1 MVILL
6 SVLRRATKSPPPSA
20 GEGALRMQ
28 GGRGAGS
35 GLSGN
40 VAPLTRPP
48 SGVTLSRRGE
58 RGALAALFLIVLAAL
73 TPAHAIDPGDLTLT
87 VTPDLPG
94 GAQPYAREMVLLRL
108 RGVYRTQILLEE
120 LRQPALVNFSWTQ
133 LGRDHWGRTRMPD
146 GQMALE
152 FERTIAVFPQHTGTF
167 TIDPFVHRLTIND
180 GGERK
185 QIDVRSEPIPF
196 PVAAWTGATGGPDAA
211 EPWWLPARDV
221 SITDSWDPDPET
233 LNKGDTARRIVT
245 LEAQGMLAEG
255 LPPRPVMRTRGIITF
270 AGPVKRETLITPSGP
285 VARATYQWDIKKGVS
300 EVIPLDAI
308 KIPWFDTL
316 TRTLRE
322 TEIPARQIGGGLA
335 EREEDLR
342 PAAPASWPALAAAAL
357 AAFGLGLALI
367 GFRTGP
373 ARLRL
378 DRGQARALRLAAAA
392 GDAAAFRAALGR
404 AAQAQPDL
412 AALWREEPDL
422 AQDLAALDR
431 QVFGQAPAGASP
443 VDLPAL
449 ARRLGRPRRLGPAA
463 APAAEPRLAPL
474 DGPLARA

>member
-6 SVLRRATKSPPPSA
+6 SVLRRAMKNPPPSA
-20 GEGALRMQ
+20 GEGARGA

-48 SGVTLSRRGE
+48 SGATLSRRGE
-58 RGALAALFLIVLAAL
+58 RGALAVLFLIVLAAL

-185 QIDVRSEPIPF
+185 QVDVRSEPIPF

-463 APAAEPRLAPL
+463 APAVEPRLAPL

>member
-1 MVILL
+1 M
-6 SVLRRATKSPPPSA
+6 
-20 GEGALRMQ
+20 
-28 GGRGAGS
+28 
-35 GLSGN
+35 
-40 VAPLTRPP
+40 
-48 SGVTLSRRGE
+48 
-58 RGALAALFLIVLAAL
+58 LAALCLILLAVL
-73 TPAHAIDPGDLTLT
+73 TPARAIEPGDLTLT
-87 VTPDLPG
+87 VTPDLPNG
-94 GAQPYAREMVLLRL
+94 TQPYAREMVLLRL

-120 LRQPALVNFSWTQ
+120 MRQPPLVNFSWTQ
-133 LGRDHWGRTRMPD
+133 LGRDHWGRTRLPD

-167 TIDPFVHRLTIND
+167 TIDPFIHRLTIND
-180 GGERK
+180 NGERK
-185 QIDVRSEPIPF
+185 QIDVRSEPVPF

-270 AGPVKRETLITPSGP
+270 AGPVKRETIITPSGP

-316 TRTLRE
+316 TRTQRE
-322 TEIPARQIGGGLA
+322 AEIPARQIGGGLA
-335 EREEDLR
+335 DREEDLKA
-342 PAAPASWPALAAAAL
+342 AAPASWPVLAAASL

-373 ARLRL
+373 GRLHL
-378 DRGQARALRLAAAA
+378 DRGQARALRLAAAS

-404 AAQAQPDL
+404 AEQAQPDL
-412 AALWREEPDL
+412 AALWRGEPDL
-422 AQDLAALDR
+422 ARDIAGLDR
-431 QVFGQAPAGASP
+431 RVFGQASQSESP
-443 VDLPAL
+443 VDLPGL
-449 ARRLGRPRRLGPAA
+449 ARRLARPRRPGPSAA
-463 APAAEPRLAPL
+463 LAPEPRLAPL
-474 DGPLARA
+474 DGPVAQT

>member
-1 MVILL
+1 MVE
-6 SVLRRATKSPPPSA
+6 A
-20 GEGALRMQ
+20 GTIRNAHPL
-28 GGRGAGS
+28 
-35 GLSGN
+35 
-40 VAPLTRPP
+40 APLR
-48 SGVTLSRRGE
+48 E
-58 RGALAALFLIVLAAL
+58 KGALAALFLLLLAVI
-73 TPAHAIDPGDLTLT
+73 TPARAIEPGDLTLT

-94 GAQPYAREMVLLRL
+94 GAHPYAREMVLLRL

-120 LRQPALVNFSWTQ
+120 MRQPALVNFSWTQ
-133 LGRDHWGRTRMPD
+133 LGRDHWGRTRLPD

-167 TIDPFVHRLTIND
+167 TIDPFIHRLTIND

-185 QIDVRSEPIPF
+185 QIDVRSEPVPF
-196 PVAAWTGATGGPDAA
+196 PVAAWTGAGGGPDAP

-316 TRTLRE
+316 TRTQRE
-322 TEIPARQIGGGLA
+322 AEIPARQIGGGLA
-335 EREEDLR
+335 DREEDLK

-367 GFRTGP
+367 GFRTGS

-378 DRGQARALRLAAAA
+378 DRGQARRLRLAAAA

-412 AALWREEPDL
+412 AALWRGEPDL
-422 AQDLAALDR
+422 ARDLAALNR
-431 QVFGQAPAGASP
+431 TVFGQTAESEAPL
-443 VDLPAL
+443 DLPDF
-449 ARRLGRPRRLGPAA
+449 ARRLARSHRLGPSA
-463 APAAEPRLAPL
+463 APTPEPRLAPL
-474 DGPLARA
+474 DGPVAQA

>member
-1 MVILL
+1 MV
-6 SVLRRATKSPPPSA
+6 KA
-20 GEGALRMQ
+20 GTIRNAHPL
-28 GGRGAGS
+28 
-35 GLSGN
+35 
-40 VAPLTRPP
+40 APLR
-48 SGVTLSRRGE
+48 E
-58 RGALAALFLIVLAAL
+58 RGALAALFLLLLLAVV
-73 TPAHAIDPGDLTLT
+73 TPAQAIEPGDLTLT

-120 LRQPALVNFSWTQ
+120 MRQPALVNFSWTQ
-133 LGRDHWGRTRMPD
+133 LGRDHWGRTRLPD

-167 TIDPFVHRLTIND
+167 TIDPFIHRLTIND

-185 QIDVRSEPIPF
+185 QIDVRSEPVPF
-196 PVAAWTGATGGPDAA
+196 PVAAWTGAGGGPDAA

-270 AGPVKRETLITPSGP
+270 AGPVKRETIITPSGP

-316 TRTLRE
+316 TRTQRE
-322 TEIPARQIGGGLA
+322 AEIPARQIGGGLA
-335 EREEDLR
+335 DREEDLK
-342 PAAPASWPALAAAAL
+342 PAAPASWPALSAAAL

-378 DRGQARALRLAAAA
+378 DRGLARRLRLAAAA
-392 GDAAAFRAALGR
+392 GNAAAFRAALGR

-412 AALWREEPDL
+412 AALWRSEPDL
-422 AQDLAALDR
+422 ARDLAALDR
-431 QVFGQAPAGASP
+431 TVFGQVAEGEVPL
-443 VDLPAL
+443 DLPDL
-449 ARRLGRPRRLGPAA
+449 ARRLAWSRRPGPSAA
-463 APAAEPRLAPL
+463 LAPAPRLAPL
-474 DGPLARA
+474 DGPVARA

>member
-1 MVILL
+1 M
-6 SVLRRATKSPPPSA
+6 
-20 GEGALRMQ
+20 
-28 GGRGAGS
+28 
-35 GLSGN
+35 
-40 VAPLTRPP
+40 
-48 SGVTLSRRGE
+48 
-58 RGALAALFLIVLAAL
+58 LAALLILFALAS
-73 TPAHAIDPGDLTLT
+73 PAHAIDPGDLTLT

-378 DRGQARALRLAAAA
+378 DRGQARALRLAAVA

-463 APAAEPRLAPL
+463 APAVEPRLAPL

>member
-1 MVILL
+1 MV
-6 SVLRRATKSPPPSA
+6 KA
-20 GEGALRMQ
+20 GIIRNAHPL
-28 GGRGAGS
+28 
-35 GLSGN
+35 
-40 VAPLTRPP
+40 APLR
-48 SGVTLSRRGE
+48 E
-58 RGALAALFLIVLAAL
+58 RGALAALFLLLLAVV
-73 TPAHAIDPGDLTLT
+73 TPARAIEPGDLTLT

-120 LRQPALVNFSWTQ
+120 MRQPALVNFSWTQ
-133 LGRDHWGRTRMPD
+133 LGRDHWGRTRLPD

-167 TIDPFVHRLTIND
+167 TIDPFIHRLTIND

-185 QIDVRSEPIPF
+185 QIDVRSEPVPF
-196 PVAAWTGATGGPDAA
+196 PVAAWTGAGGGPDAP

-316 TRTLRE
+316 TRTQRE
-322 TEIPARQIGGGLA
+322 AEIPARQIGGGLA
-335 EREEDLR
+335 DREEDLK

-367 GFRTGP
+367 GFRTGS
-373 ARLRL
+373 AHLRL
-378 DRGQARALRLAAAA
+378 DRGQARRLRLAAAA

-412 AALWREEPDL
+412 AALWRSEPDL
-422 AQDLAALDR
+422 ARDLAALDR
-431 QVFGQAPAGASP
+431 TVFGQTAESEAPL
-443 VDLPAL
+443 DLPDL
-449 ARRLGRPRRLGPAA
+449 ARRLARPRRLGPSAA
-463 APAAEPRLAPL
+463 LAPEPRLAPL
-474 DGPLARA
+474 DGPIAQA

>member
-1 MVILL
+1 MVNPGRILGAFL
-6 SVLRRATKSPPPSA
+6 VL
-20 GEGALRMQ
+20 
-28 GGRGAGS
+28 
-35 GLSGN
+35 
-40 VAPLTRPP
+40 V
-48 SGVTLSRRGE
+48 
-58 RGALAALFLIVLAAL
+58 ALAVPARALE
-73 TPAHAIDPGDLTLT
+73 PGDLTLT

-94 GAQPYAREMVLLRL
+94 GVQPYAREMVLLRL
-108 RGVYRTQILLEE
+108 RGVYRTQVLLEE
-120 LRQPALVNFSWTQ
+120 VRQPALVNFSWTQ

-167 TIDPFVHRLTIND
+167 TIDPFIHRLTIND

-196 PVAAWTGATGGPDAA
+196 PVAAWTGASGGPDAA

-221 SITDSWDPDPET
+221 AITDSWDPDPET
-233 LNKGDTARRIVT
+233 INQGETARRIVT

-285 VARATYQWDIKKGVS
+285 VARATYQWDIKKGVP

-308 KIPWFDTL
+308 KIAWFDTQ

-335 EREEDLR
+335 DREEDLK
-342 PAAPASWPALAAAAL
+342 AAGPASPPALAAAAL

-378 DRGQARALRLAAAA
+378 DRGQARRLRLAAAA
-392 GDAAAFRAALGR
+392 GDAAGFRAALGR

-412 AALWREEPDL
+412 AALWQGEPDL
-422 AQDLAALDR
+422 ARDLAALDR
-431 QVFGQAPAGASP
+431 QVFGKASAGEAA
-443 VDLPAL
+443 VDLSGL
-449 ARRLGRPRRLGPAA
+449 ARRLARPRRSVNSAA
-463 APAAEPRLAPL
+463 LAPEPRLAPL
-474 DGPLARA
+474 DGPVAQA

>member
-1 MVILL
+1 MVMFFDSFRWAIL
-6 SVLRRATKSPPPSA
+6 A
-20 GEGALRMQ
+20 
-28 GGRGAGS
+28 
-35 GLSGN
+35 
-40 VAPLTRPP
+40 
-48 SGVTLSRRGE
+48 RRGT
-58 RGALAALFLIVLAAL
+58 RGTLAALLVLLAFAA
-73 TPAHAIDPGDLTLT
+73 PAHAIEPGDLTLT

-120 LRQPALVNFSWTQ
+120 VRQPALVNFSWTQ
-133 LGRDHWGRTRMPD
+133 LGRDNWGRTRMPD

-167 TIDPFVHRLTIND
+167 TIEPFVHRLTIND
-180 GGERK
+180 NGERK
-185 QIDVRSEPIPF
+185 QIDVRSEPVPF
-196 PVAAWTGATGGPDAA
+196 PVAAWTGASGGPDTA

-221 SITDSWDPDPET
+221 AITDSWDPDPET
-233 LNKGDTARRIVT
+233 LNQGETARRIVT

-270 AGPVKRETLITPSGP
+270 AGPVKRETIITPSGP
-285 VARATYQWDIKKGVS
+285 VARATYQWDIKKGVA

-335 EREEDLR
+335 DRAEDLKDAG
-342 PAAPASWPALAAAAL
+342 PAAWSALAAAAL

-373 ARLRL
+373 GWLQL

-392 GDAAAFRAALGR
+392 GDASAFRTVLGR
-404 AAQAQPDL
+404 AAQVQPDL
-412 AALWREEPDL
+412 AALWQGEPDL
-422 AQDLAALDR
+422 ARDLAALDR
-431 QVFGQAPAGASP
+431 QVFGPAASGAGS
-443 VDLPAL
+443 VDLPGL
-449 ARRLGRPRRLGPAA
+449 ARRLGRRRRRGTFAGPA
-463 APAAEPRLAPL
+463 PAPRLAPL
-474 DGPLARA
+474 DGPVAQA